1 MILNRIIGV
10 IPIYSKK
17 VQNQFIEDLE
27 TVNVTGIFTTEQND
41 ICILK
46 YKSDK
51 EPVLNDLFNQTY
63 DSKLIDSNDFD
74 WIFCKTINNIDIYLL
89 YVKNKEIISTKT
101 SYNIQHNSSNNKL
114 FFWKTFVDSFKEE
127 ESTENNNNIYQDI
140 IKGNSEYSNTHLNEY
155 TLISSRYKI
164 NMKLREIYHI
174 LSEWYLQ
181 R

>member
-51 EPVLNDLFNQTY
+51 EPVLNVLFNQTY
-63 DSKLIDSNDFD
+63 DSKLIDSND
-74 WIFCKTINNIDIYLL
+74 
-89 YVKNKEIISTKT
+89 
-101 SYNIQHNSSNNKL
+101 
-114 FFWKTFVDSFKEE
+114 
-127 ESTENNNNIYQDI
+127 
-140 IKGNSEYSNTHLNEY
+140 
-155 TLISSRYKI
+155 
-164 NMKLREIYHI
+164 
-174 LSEWYLQ
+174 
-181 R
+181 